1 MHGGADDAAI
11 VISRKRGWWRDRF
24 RSYVIL
30 VDGKPVTKIR
40 NGKRVEVP
48 VSHGQHELRLK
59 IDWCESRSLTF
70 GAQPGDV
77 IEFFCEPGGPALA
90 GLQDVLANTGQYITL
105 TRVDGHPS

>member
-11 VISRKRGWWRDRF
+11 VISRKRAWRRDGF

-30 VDGKPVTKIR
+30 VDGKPVSKIR
-40 NGKRVEVP
+40 NGQRVEVP

-59 IDWCESRSLTF
+59 IDWCASQSLTF

-77 IEFFCEPGGPALA
+77 IEFLCEPGGSTFA
-90 GLQDVLANTGQYITL
+90 GLQDVLTDPGRYITL
-105 TRVDGHPS
+105 TRADRHAS